1 MRLPSLDASRTLMT
15 QFRYT
20 QVDVFSAIPMR
31 GNPVGI
37 VHCSTSPTDDFM
49 LGVARWL
56 GLSETVFLLPPI
68 NPEADYRVRIWST
81 LGELPFAGHPTLGA
95 CHAWIESGGVPR
107 AAHIVQECGIG
118 LVRIRRDVQTLH
130 DKIGCHSQDPDSEPT
145 ATLAFM
151 APPLLKGGPVSPDL
165 LALVCD
171 GLNLEPSDV
180 LDAQWVDNGAGWMA
194 LLLREDK
201 DVLAVLPD
209 YSRLLGFAVGIIAPA
224 DNQPL
229 TSASLFESRAF
240 IAGDAVPEDPATGSL
255 QAGIGLW
262 FSRGGFGADRY
273 TVRQGT
279 CLGRSGRILVHREHG
294 EVWIGGSTTTCING
308 TISSP
313 EPY

>member
-1 MRLPSLDASRTLMT
+1 MLQL
-15 QFRYT
+15 RYT
-20 QVDVFSAIPMR
+20 QVDVFSAIPTR

-37 VHCSTSPTDDFM
+37 VHCDASPSDDFM
-49 LGVARWL
+49 FGVARWL
-56 GLSETVFLLPPI
+56 GLSETVFLLPPS

-118 LVRIRRDVQTLH
+118 LVKIRHSEQIIDGS
-130 DKIGCHSQDPDSEPT
+130 IGCHLQAPDSRPV

-151 APPLLKGGPVSPDL
+151 APPLLRGGPVSHEL
-165 LALVCD
+165 LALVCK
-171 GLNLEPSDV
+171 GLNLEPGSV
-180 LDAQWVDNGAGWMA
+180 LDAEWVDNGAGWLA
-194 LLLREDK
+194 LLLQEDK

-209 YSRLLGFAVGIIAPA
+209 YSKLSGLAVGIIAPVES
-224 DNQPL
+224 QPIA
-229 TSASLFESRAF
+229 SASLFESRAF

-262 FSRGGFGADRY
+262 FSRRGFGADRY

-279 CLGRSGRILVHREHG
+279 CMGRLGRILVHREHG
-294 EVWIGGSTTTCING
+294 EVWVGGSTTTCISG
-308 TISSP
+308 TISAP
-313 EPY
+313 ERHEE